1 MWTGNQG
8 VTSSSSE
15 TNESESL
22 FMAFAPGYCAHTPL
36 FAAIRRVSATHR
48 WGQNSET
55 PGVGCNPHSSSD
67 DGRSTET
74 RLTGRMRA
82 GR

>member
-22 FMAFAPGYCAHTPL
+22 FMVFTLGSCTQTLL
-36 FAAIRRVSATHR
+36 FTGIRHVSATHLV
-48 WGQNSET
+48 QNAET
-55 PGVGCNPHSSSD
+55 PGVGCNERTSSD

-74 RLTGRMRA
+74 CLTSRMRA
-82 GR
+82 SR